1 MFGIDI
7 VGIATIGILIA
18 FVLFL
23 MVSCFQKCGPNEA
36 MIVSGFGATREG
48 RPFKIFVGDGTV
60 ILPLIQQRATLS
72 LETMTIDVVSQAP
85 MITKSGVPIFV
96 EGVAQIKVQNNLEAI
111 ATAAQ
116 QFLNKSQDEIA
127 AIAHQTLIGHL
138 RAILG
143 TMQVEELIQNFERF
157 SSLVQEVSGADLA
170 HMGMEIV
177 SFTIKEIKD
186 NVGYLEA
193 LGRNQTEIVKRNA
206 AIAIAE
212 NQKQTQIAQAQAQ
225 REAAIEQAK
234 AQRDA
239 AIFQAQASQEQ
250 ATAKLQADTLV
261 AEATK
266 NFQVSQA
273 AYQAEVSAKKAASD
287 MSYDI
292 AKAQTQQKLV
302 QETQQIKIVEA
313 AKEVELQQVAVQR
326 RQVELEAEVT
336 KPAEAEQSRVRLM
349 AQAEQDKRKLLA
361 EADAMTA
368 KLQAQG
374 QADAT
379 RLKAIADAEAAKAI
393 GLAQAEAERAR
404 GLAEASIIAAKGE
417 AEAEAM
423 AKKAEAF
430 KQYNEAAMASMVI
443 ERLPDLVAA
452 AATPLSKIGQMTV
465 LATGDTSGASKITGD
480 VMTMAAQGLTMVK
493 GLTGI
498 DVSSLLRRDDS
509 RTLK

>member
-170 HMGMEIV
+170 HMG
-177 SFTIKEIKD
+177 KE

-302 QETQQIKIVEA
+302 QETQQIKIVES

-326 RQVELEAEVT
+326 RQVELEA
-336 KPAEAEQSRVRLM
+336 
-349 AQAEQDKRKLLA
+349 
-361 EADAMTA
+361 
-368 KLQAQG
+368 
-374 QADAT
+374 
-379 RLKAIADAEAAKAI
+379 
-393 GLAQAEAERAR
+393 
-404 GLAEASIIAAKGE
+404 
-417 AEAEAM
+417 
-423 AKKAEAF
+423 
-430 KQYNEAAMASMVI
+430 
-443 ERLPDLVAA
+443 
-452 AATPLSKIGQMTV
+452 
-465 LATGDTSGASKITGD
+465 
-480 VMTMAAQGLTMVK
+480 
-493 GLTGI
+493 
-498 DVSSLLRRDDS
+498 
-509 RTLK
+509 

>member
-157 SSLVQEVSGADLA
+157 SSLVQGVSGADLA

-212 NQKQTQIAQAQAQ
+212 NQKQTQIAQAQ
-225 REAAIEQAK
+225 